1 MFRDDSEG
9 LWGGASFSDL
19 MEKMRYR
26 QTMRSRS
33 REPSICS
40 NLSESQLNSPSS
52 FRKFPFKRDDSVC
65 SNLSDLAMS
74 ECSEL
79 SMDISVKEEVNN
91 TFRCLEEIEHNLDEL
106 KSSVLQM
113 DEEVH
118 SFVAKP
124 DPYSLKMTFS
134 DYSLS
139 SKDDPDSLSVISES
153 RESGR
158 RRRPSG
164 SSVRRAESRRRLD
177 TISTSGEEESAEALR
192 EGDKRVIRASDTEG
206 LRASDTEA
214 DVSLEWDSPRHG
226 WASAQGKGF
235 SSPAIGTVSHRQ
247 QNLKNFHHYYPFF
260 YFLVSFIHIIKYWEH
275 ASIVSFAFMSL
286 YSYIGIYFLFFLFFV
301 IIFFF
306 VYSL

>member
-153 RESGR
+153 RDSGR

-192 EGDKRVIRASDTEG
+192 EGDKRVIRASDTE
-206 LRASDTEA
+206 A

-247 QNLKNFHHYYPFF
+247 QNLENFRLSFVF
-260 YFLVSFIHIIKYWEH
+260 ISWFLLFI
-275 ASIVSFAFMSL
+275 
-286 YSYIGIYFLFFLFFV
+286 
-301 IIFFF
+301 
-306 VYSL
+306 